1 MFMKLVARYV
11 YKNEKE
17 EMVVS
22 IDCSI
27 LTTSGEY
34 VIEVSTVKG
43 MKLMPVERYTFKDRD
58 EANKKFIEIKKRYCF
73 TKVYFVK
80 EEDR

>member
-11 YKNEKE
+11 YKNKKE
-17 EMVVS
+17 ELIVT
-22 IDCSI
+22 IGCSI

-43 MKLMPVERYTFKDRD
+43 MKLMPVERYMFKDRD
-58 EANKKFIEIKKRYCF
+58 KANKKFLEIKKRYCF

>member
-17 EMVVS
+17 ELVVT
-22 IDCSI
+22 IGCSI

-58 EANKKFIEIKKRYCF
+58 EANKKFLEIKKRHCF